1 MCEKCDQIEI
11 TIRRYLWFIAQ
22 GLDRITVERI
32 NELIRELRQR
42 KESMHCYGRRQEA
55 PPLRPLTISVWP
67 FGSAFGGCG
76 AAAFGWFGIEPG
88 GRK

>member
-1 MCEKCDQIEI
+1 MCEKCNQIEI

-42 KESMHCYGRRQEA
+42 KESMHC
-55 PPLRPLTISVWP
+55 
-67 FGSAFGGCG
+67 
-76 AAAFGWFGIEPG
+76 
-88 GRK
+88 